1 MNLKSLFLKPI
12 GLLCFLAA
20 FSCSD
25 NVTNDIENIEES
37 ISEDVET
44 LADGTILPKESVAEI
59 AARVNREM
67 SRNRSIRKTAA
78 QSSSIPHY
86 VGVISATGKCPRKDE
101 FGEIRFYYGLRRQ

>member
-37 ISEDVET
+37 ISEDVE
-44 LADGTILPKESVAEI
+44 
-59 AARVNREM
+59 
-67 SRNRSIRKTAA
+67 
-78 QSSSIPHY
+78 Y
-86 VGVISATGKCPRKDE
+86 SATREQHSIVVKPA
-101 FGEIRFYYGLRRQ
+101 RQLTSLQLMVLLFTKTISILK